1 MALSTP
7 HKQRGFLSV
16 DGVMWIMLVTIA
28 LGFIAWMGYKMLG
41 NSDAAIEQSN
51 ITSIIAN
58 TKKLKG
64 SSGYGASG
72 TNLVPS
78 LIAIDGTGSMGVSG
92 STLTNQWNG
101 AVTLVSAGMSFTI
114 TENNV
119 PKAACIN
126 VAYPRSLRPN
136 NPTQQ
141 STLGRNRAVKF
152 CPLLR
157 RQAAPT
163 IRTRFPGPL
172 TKGGQ
177 SELDCRLLYFREL
190 TSGTFHQTKRGL
202 AGQPRK
208 MPVPAEWAS
217 EILELKAQCLRQ
229 FETTRARV
237 ALSLWKAK
245 CSCG

>member
-1 MALSTP
+1 MALSKH

-64 SSGYGASG
+64 SSGYGTSG

-92 STLTNQWNG
+92 TTLTNQWNG
-101 AVTLVSAGMSFTI
+101 AVTLVSSGMTFTI

-119 PKAACIN
+119 PKSACVTLATKISKDKQTTTSINGAA
-126 VAYPRSLRPN
+126 
-136 NPTQQ
+136 
-141 STLGRNRAVKF
+141 AV
-152 CPLLR
+152 
-157 RQAAPT
+157 
-163 IRTRFPGPL
+163 
-172 TKGGQ
+172 
-177 SELDCRLLYFREL
+177 
-190 TSGTFHQTKRGL
+190 SG
-202 AGQPRK
+202 
-208 MPVPAEWAS
+208 
-217 EILELKAQCLRQ
+217 EILGASATMSCSNDSNSISW
-229 FETTRARV
+229 TTY
-237 ALSLWKAK
+237 
-245 CSCG
+245 

>member
-41 NSDAAIEQSN
+41 NSDATIEQSN

-119 PKAACIN
+119 PKAACI
-126 VAYPRSLRPN
+126 
-136 NPTQQ
+136 
-141 STLGRNRAVKF
+141 TLA
-152 CPLLR
+152 
-157 RQAAPT
+157 
-163 IRTRFPGPL
+163 
-172 TKGGQ
+172 TKISKDKQTTTSINGGTA
-177 SELDCRLLYFREL
+177 SSGEVLPASAT
-190 TSGTFHQTKRGL
+190 TSCSNDSNSIS
-202 AGQPRK
+202 
-208 MPVPAEWAS
+208 W
-217 EILELKAQCLRQ
+217 
-229 FETTRARV
+229 TTY
-237 ALSLWKAK
+237 
-245 CSCG
+245 